1 MRWKGEGDEMS
12 KIYILVADYTRAL
25 TLRHKCTLG
34 WDGLW
39 HEDKER
45 ELCIVV
51 DPKTRDAL
59 CDYGVSL
66 EAENARLREE
76 MDTIKVAA
84 HMPDDYK
91 YGLPSWVNQVLYEN
105 YIGAFMSPHITEQ
118 IESGHLIFPKAPV
131 YEENA
136 RLRDELSVW
145 REDYALLQEENKRLR
160 EAS

>member
-1 MRWKGEGDEMS
+1 MLWKGKDEMS
-12 KIYILVADYTRAL
+12 KLFEAKLSRLLGSYWSMVASNSSRMAVNHYEERFKIAMDYVN
-25 TLRHKCTLG
+25 
-34 WDGLW
+34 
-39 HEDKER
+39 E
-45 ELCIVV
+45 
-51 DPKTRDAL
+51 
-59 CDYGVSL
+59 L

-91 YGLPSWVNQVLYEN
+91 YGLPSWVNQVLYAN
-105 YIGAFMSPHITEQ
+105 YIGAFISPHITEQ